1 MSNIEP
7 GTYRGTSEGLTFE
20 FRVECSNGGAHC
32 VVSGDIA
39 RGSDHLVASF
49 ICEQPQT
56 AADART
62 ITGPLRFRGNPELFT
77 GMMYLNTDGRGI
89 GTFQVA
95 VDLEGGFRD
104 IFAGRLDWQGS
115 FLRRLLIEIDGIE
128 GTQGPGEYLTRGG
141 GAMTVAR
148 AFEQA
153 EFDVRVIVD
162 PFRGRASDEN
172 RMRGYT
178 TAEIHAA
185 MSQRRSH
192 AAPDS
197 LHAHVFVCSYLAGRN
212 NRNVLGVMYDF
223 GSNDLNRRPREG
235 VAVFYD
241 HPLLS
246 DPRVPEDVRK
256 REYVFTLIHE
266 IGHALNL
273 LHSFDKSKPAALS
286 WMNYPNLY
294 PRGYEAGQGY
304 DGTQEFWR
312 RFSESFDD
320 EEMRHLLHASPREIR
335 AGGFPFGTY
344 EDGAGLQFGGP
355 EPRRTRLGANPLR
368 MARAVNLIIKPVKE
382 EYDLG
387 EPVFL
392 SIGVRN
398 EGADDVHVPDAL
410 DPAEGYVRLRIR
422 TPNGRWI
429 RYRPPV
435 TFCKQAQL
443 VHLPP
448 QAEQPAFEG
457 LPLFLGSDG
466 PLFTEPGV
474 YQVVAELAGVDGSK
488 NVYSQPARVRVRP
501 PDHATESFAYKL
513 WENTAA
519 LEALYLRHPLVAP
532 DEWAET
538 EDELRRA
545 RLSTDNTT
553 ESYFNYVAGLGWMTP
568 FAPPDKRERGSRLD
582 KAVERFARVNPEGLP
597 TSVGERQGRLLSSG
611 RPASSGRAVSRPG
624 VVVTRPEEAIR
635 AEVSPSGLFGSI
647 GLNGER
653 RRGGGESDQ
662 SFDPFVRLAP
672 GRRGSRGFA
681 DIVSWNVEHL
691 HRDTNVWKIPKV
703 AEVVQ
708 SFRCDFWGLREVN
721 STALARLTETLNS
734 GGHTPY
740 NYEVVSGAGQQN
752 GVLFRTDTTSVSQV
766 EAPPGFFRQ
775 TIRVESAGGVKEVRE
790 VFLRTPLLCDVRVRQ
805 GDGKVFDFRCAV
817 VSLNS
822 ADASYKDNG
831 DGLRLAAARELA
843 RWIQFER
850 RSGEEHDYLIM
861 GDLNAETSQR
871 GLSDFAGGADLKLL
885 SVGLRGQYG
894 QEALTRVASGS
905 PLDQVVLTGEADAL
919 TPAEE
924 KDGMLIVRHDK
935 QVSDFTNNLSAH
947 VPVAVR
953 FILGEGRPAG
963 PHYRRGR

>member
-1 MSNIEP
+1 LSDFDS

-20 FRVECSNGGAHC
+20 FRVERQADGTHSI
-32 VVSGDIA
+32 VSGDIA
-39 RGSDHLVASF
+39 HGDVLVASF
-49 ICEQPQT
+49 VCDQPQT

-77 GMMYLNTDGRGI
+77 GMMYLSTDGRGI

-115 FLRRLLIEIDGIE
+115 FLRRLLIEIDGID

-153 EFDVRVIVD
+153 EFDVQVVVD
-162 PFRGRASDEN
+162 PFRGRGSDAN

-178 TAEIHAA
+178 LAEIHAA
-185 MSQRRSH
+185 MGERRSH
-192 AAPDS
+192 AAPDR
-197 LHAHVFVCSYLAGRN
+197 LHTHVFVCSYLAGRN
-212 NRNVLGVMYDF
+212 NRGTLGIMYDF

-256 REYVFTLIHE
+256 RQYIFTLVHE

-273 LHSFDKSKPAALS
+273 RHSFDMSKPAALS
-286 WMNYPNLY
+286 WMNYPQLY
-294 PRGYEAGQGY
+294 PRGYEAGGGY

-312 RFSESFDD
+312 RFSEKFDD

-335 AGGFPFGTY
+335 AGGFPFGTF
-344 EDGAGLQFGGP
+344 EEGAGLWHGGIA

-368 MARAVNLIIKPVKE
+368 TARSVNLTVAAVKS

-387 EPVFL
+387 EPVFVR
-392 SIGVRN
+392 IGVRN
-398 EGADDVHVPDAL
+398 DGPDDVHVPDAL
-410 DPAEGYVRLRIR
+410 DPAEGYVRLLIR
-422 TPNGRWI
+422 TPNGRFI
-429 RYRPPV
+429 RYSPPV
-435 TFCKQAQL
+435 KFCKQAQL
-443 VHLPP
+443 IHLPP
-448 QAEQPAFEG
+448 QAEQPPFEG

-466 PLFTEPGV
+466 PIFTEPGV
-474 YQVVAELAGVDGSK
+474 YQVIAELTGVDGSK
-488 NVYSQPARVRVRP
+488 NIFSREAAKVRVRP
-501 PDHATESFAYKL
+501 PDHATESFAHKL
-513 WENTAA
+513 WDKPAV

-532 DEWAET
+532 AAWEET

-568 FAPPDKRERGSRLD
+568 FASPDKRERDSRVE
-582 KAVERFARVNPEGLP
+582 KAVERFAKVNPEGLP
-597 TSVGERQGRLLSSG
+597 NSVNDRKKRLLSSVH
-611 RPASSGRAVSRPG
+611 PSSPSRAVSRTG

-647 GLNGER
+647 CLTGER
-653 RRGGGESDQ
+653 PSGGGESDKKC
-662 SFDPFVRLAP
+662 DPFVRTAP
-672 GRRGSRGFA
+672 GLRCRRAFA
-681 DIVSWNVEHL
+681 DIVSWNMGQL
-691 HRDTNVWKIPKV
+691 HANANVSKIPKV
-703 AEVVQ
+703 AEVIH
-708 SFRCDFWGLREVN
+708 SFRCDFWGLQGVD

-734 GGHTPY
+734 NGHTRY
-740 NYEVVSGAGQQN
+740 DYEVVPGPGPQSGAI
-752 GVLFRTDTTSVSQV
+752 FRTDTTSVSKV
-766 EAPPGFFRQ
+766 EAPPGFFWQ
-775 TIRVESAGGVKEVRE
+775 TIRG
-790 VFLRTPLLCDVRVRQ
+790 TPLLCDVRVRQ

-822 ADASYKDNG
+822 ADTSYKDNS

-850 RSGEEHDYLIM
+850 KSGEEHDYLIM

-871 GLSDFAGGADLKLL
+871 GLRDFAGGADLKLL

-894 QEALTRVASGS
+894 QEALTHVASGS
-905 PLDQVVLTGEADAL
+905 PLDHVVLTGEADAL
-919 TPAEE
+919 MPAEE
-924 KDGMLIVRHDK
+924 KNGMRIVRHDK
-935 QVSDFTNNLSAH
+935 QVSDFTNNLSH
-947 VPVAVR
+947 VPIAVR
-953 FILGEGRPAG
+953 FILGEDKD
-963 PHYRRGR
+963 